1 MLSGPLRRTR
11 ANQRSPSP
19 WPSPGGRGD
28 TLLDKA
34 PSLKLRSPWPAVPH
48 VGSASDF
55 AKATPDASPAPTAE
69 GARATCQ
76 SPLRSGEYEIRPY
89 GYALTLALS
98 RGERGNGRDAIPP
111 YAPGRASLPAAGGP
125 CPYSRRGTGDL
136 PVAPTVETPVL
147 DTPEA
152 HTRATYQSPLQSKHW
167 CQTPTKLRAT
177 CQSPLQSKHRCQ
189 TPTKLRATCQS
200 PLQSEKSVSD
210 AYATPS

>member
-89 GYALTLALS
+89 GYALTLYPSPEGRGKMGAMRS
-98 RGERGNGRDAIPP
+98 RPTRRAGQVYPP
-111 YAPGRASLPAAGGP
+111 QEGP
-125 CPYSRRGTGDL
+125 
-136 PVAPTVETPVL
+136 APTAR
-147 DTPEA
+147 EA
-152 HTRATYQSPLQSKHW
+152 RATYRSAMPFDILKAASGIERLTAASLSSRSP
-167 CQTPTKLRAT
+167 P
-177 CQSPLQSKHRCQ
+177 
-189 TPTKLRATCQS
+189 
-200 PLQSEKSVSD
+200 
-210 AYATPS
+210 